1 MCWGGHSFA
10 GDSKGSHGCAPTWSK
25 GDQQGAKP
33 QVEGKGGH
41 GGADT
46 GDRHK
51 AWGRDRD
58 VTGGQQGVRSQNPVS
73 QLNALGKR
81 KSAGVLCRGWSGW
94 IPTVMAE
101 TGCREGKH
109 PVEREL
115 GHRAR
120 TGGDPEL
127 SYQCVTLGKLPRLP
141 KASMSPSGKD

>member
-1 MCWGGHSFA
+1 MCSNLEQGRPAGRKAPGG
-10 GDSKGSHGCAPTWSK
+10 G
-25 GDQQGAKP
+25 Q
-33 QVEGKGGH
+33 GGH

-58 VTGGQQGVRSQNPVS
+58 VMGGQQGVRSQNPVS

-81 KSAGVLCRGWSGW
+81 KSAGVLCRGWPGW

-101 TGCREGKH
+101 AVCREGKH

-115 GHRAR
+115 GLRAR

-127 SYQCVTLGKLPRLP
+127 SYRCVTLGKLPRLP
-141 KASMSPSGKD
+141 RTSMSPSGEN